1 MLEKEIADAYPL
13 HYQVWRNDYL
23 NLEEL
28 LLQKKVAS
36 QFLNIFL
43 LLSMQYD
50 IEALDPH
57 GRTPLMLSVTLDHLE
72 STRVLLRHNA
82 NACFK
87 RKDYWS
93 GKHFNFSSF
102 FLLNLGIF
110 CRLSCL

>member
-28 LLQKKVAS
+28 LLQKK
-36 QFLNIFL
+36 
-43 LLSMQYD
+43 YD
-50 IEALDPH
+50 IETLDPH

-72 STRVLLRHNA
+72 STRVLLRYNA

-93 GKHFNFSSF
+93 GKS
-102 FLLNLGIF
+102 L
-110 CRLSCL
+110 